1 MVTKETITCMIMI
14 MILIMNLYSAKT
26 TDKYSKALYI
36 KIKFK
41 FKIPKSYNNITTM
54 IFYAMVK
61 TEKLKIKNFP
71 TN

>member
-1 MVTKETITCMIMI
+1 MI

>member
-1 MVTKETITCMIMI
+1 MT

-36 KIKFK
+36 KIKLK

-54 IFYAMVK
+54 IFYASQVK
-61 TEKLKIKNFP
+61 TKKLNIRTIP